1 MQFFSIFFQ
10 HSFISGYLRC
20 KLIFSNVI
28 NVTENSKMSASVDET
43 VEDVE
48 EDEADRQSRY
58 GWYLTLIG

>member
-1 MQFFSIFFQ
+1 M
-10 HSFISGYLRC
+10 
-20 KLIFSNVI
+20 
-28 NVTENSKMSASVDET
+28 TENSKMSASVDET